1 MEFLKSNSNSN
12 SREEK
17 SKPENNEISRRKF
30 LKIALTAMASSLLPD
45 SGFLLSS
52 VEASELKENN
62 NWQEGVKALLKD
74 VFESEVETSGVFV
87 QTKNG
92 KGCWVNIQDG
102 DISKILISSKE
113 VLKEI
118 QNLKLN
124 HEISKIIVL
133 HSHPLNSAASFD
145 SKWKESIHH
154 FKKSKNK
161 KGIILPPSD
170 VDMGTRAGSSIKY
183 EEWRKVFGE
192 AGFDYRIIKHG
203 VVEPSGVWF
212 YRIINP
218 NDLSEES
225 PFRKYFLK
233 KKEIED
239 EWEILIESKLKD
251 KIKKKSLQ
259 DLKDILKKNLE
270 EGPIKKYL
278 EDKDPIDRNVV
289 EMIFKGALSY
299 NEKLIRF
306 FIEDEED
313 LRLALE
319 NKEIEDK
326 TREIDENFK
335 EAFGSILKKSKN
347 GKAELK
353 DVEKLKEMAYWKGI
367 DLSFYPHSQEVLNE
381 VLGE

>member
-30 LKIALTAMASSLLPD
+30 LKIALTAMASSILPD

-52 VEASELKENN
+52 VEASELQKNE
-62 NWQEGVKALLKD
+62 NWQEGIKSLIKD

-87 QTKNG
+87 ENKTG
-92 KGCWVNIQDG
+92 EGCWVNIQDG
-102 DISKILISSKE
+102 DISKILIYPKE
-113 VLKEI
+113 VLKKI
-118 QNLKLN
+118 QDLKLDK
-124 HEISKIIVL
+124 ELSKIIVL
-133 HSHPLNSAASFD
+133 HSHPLSATSSVD
-145 SKWKESIHH
+145 SEWEDSVRN
-154 FKKSKNK
+154 FKKSDYK

-183 EEWRKVFGE
+183 EEWKKVFTE
-192 AGFDYRIIKHG
+192 AGFDSKIIKHG
-203 VVEPSGVWF
+203 IVEPSGVWF
-212 YRIINP
+212 YRKINP

-225 PFRKYFLK
+225 SLRKYFLK

-239 EWEILIESKLKD
+239 KWEILIEGKLKD
-251 KIKKKSLQ
+251 KIKKTSSQ
-259 DLKDILKKNLE
+259 ELKDILKKNLE

-278 EDKDPIDRNVV
+278 EDKDPGDRNIL
-289 EMIFKGALSY
+289 ETIFKNALGY
-299 NEKLIRF
+299 NEKLIRI
-306 FIEDEED
+306 FINDEED
-313 LRLALE
+313 LKLALE

-326 TREIDENFK
+326 AREIDKNFK
-335 EAFGSILKKSKN
+335 EIFGNIFRKSKN

-353 DVEKLKEMAYWKGI
+353 DIEKLKEAAYWKGV

-381 VLGE
+381 VLGK